1 MWAFVPRVI
10 ILNKSRH
17 REMLAPYH
25 RKQINSSGVDMSCPR
40 ANNISPR
47 AEVTFSR
54 KLTITLLPPWNIPQ
68 FLSGVSQHSLL
79 AEKDISNGNVAI
91 SCVLKPSVSL
101 NKVLATVISAWVK
114 RPVPKGGIP
123 VDIPWL

>member
-1 MWAFVPRVI
+1 
-10 ILNKSRH
+10 
-17 REMLAPYH
+17 
-25 RKQINSSGVDMSCPR
+25 MSCPR

-79 AEKDISNGNVAI
+79 AEKDISNGNVA
-91 SCVLKPSVSL
+91 PVSL